1 MTRMERNKET
11 WRKWNAFFFLFFF
24 FSFRDEFTI
33 QSPKDTTGYTDI
45 IFFFAVKKV
54 GNSVN
59 DSCCIFGKFAM
70 DIIISPPFSAKLY
83 HV

>member
-1 MTRMERNKET
+1 MKRYDEDGKKQGDVAKVECI
-11 WRKWNAFFFLFFF
+11 FFFF

-33 QSPKDTTGYTDI
+33 QPPKDTTDI